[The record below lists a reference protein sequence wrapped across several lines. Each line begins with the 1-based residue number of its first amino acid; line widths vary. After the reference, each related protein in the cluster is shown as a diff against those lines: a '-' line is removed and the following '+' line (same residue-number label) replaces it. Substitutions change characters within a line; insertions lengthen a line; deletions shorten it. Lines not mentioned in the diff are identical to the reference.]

1 MIKNNAA
8 CFVVTAVTLCIQIL
22 NEGECRED
30 ERERDGGGRKGDR
43 EEERRKQKIGH
54 SCEHNSENLQGE

>member
-22 NEGECRED
+22 NEGERTED
-30 ERERDGGGRKGDR
+30 ERKRWGEGEKEIEKKSG
-43 EEERRKQKIGH
+43 EKQKIGH

>member
-22 NEGECRED
+22 NEGARRQD
-30 ERERDGGGRKGDR
+30 ERERDGGGRKRDR
-43 EEERRKQKIGH
+43 EEEGRREKKKKKTE
-54 SCEHNSENLQGE
+54 SLPFM

>member
-43 EEERRKQKIGH
+43 EEEGRKT
-54 SCEHNSENLQGE
+54 ENRPFM